1 MIDADEWHSNL
12 RKLGIAVEMTEGR
25 ALFDK
30 LDSDGSGSVS
40 TLRLVTLQNS
50 RACPAFAETSVAC
63 ACTCPLLQLET
74 KELQK
79 ALKDLQDTASKA
91 EKDEKAQTKVVF
103 DCRREA
109 RAAQKHAHEQ
119 AAQARALSGL

>member
-1 MIDADEWHSNL
+1 MIDADEWHTNL

-40 TLRLVTLQNS
+40 TLHLVTLQNS

-79 ALKDLQDTASKA
+79 QSRVLKLLFMCLQCMLACLQRFVEYISRMAYIVIAIKGTASA
-91 EKDEKAQTKVVF
+91 VGV
-103 DCRREA
+103 R
-109 RAAQKHAHEQ
+109 H
-119 AAQARALSGL
+119 